1 MNFYVNQVKSKPDYR
16 GSLFKGDIFLETGLA
31 NAHELCALARQSITA
46 AFDGET
52 DHQALH
58 KMMPV
63 ETFVERVTAL
73 KRQFTNGPQAKA
85 LIREFIC
92 EIGADPKDYIF
103 DVPRVRVVPNYDYLH
118 AGVSYAYK
126 PHRDT
131 WYGSVES
138 QVNTWMPVY
147 SIEPEQTMMINP
159 GYFERPVRNSSAQ
172 WSLNDWINV
181 QRHKASQNT
190 TEETRVHPVPLEDID
205 TSSELRVAANSG
217 EMLIFSGA
225 HLHGTVAN
233 FTDKV
238 RFSVDF
244 RLIHL
249 QDLLHKRGAPNVD
262 NGCSDAEAG
271 FKDFFNASDF
281 SQFQGVNP

>member
-1 MNFYVNQVKSKPDYR
+1 MNFYVNQVKNKPDYR
-16 GSLFKGDIFLETGLA
+16 GSLFRGDIFLETGLG
-31 NAHELCALARQSITA
+31 NARELCALARQSITA

-52 DHQALH
+52 DHQSLH

-85 LIREFIC
+85 LIRDFIR

-103 DVPRVRVVPNYDYLH
+103 DVPRVRVVPNYEYLH

-159 GYFERPVRNSSAQ
+159 AYFERPVRNSSAD
-172 WSLNDWINV
+172 WSLNDWIHV
-181 QRHKASQNT
+181 QRHKASQNI

-205 TSSELRVAANSG
+205 TSAELRVAANSG

-262 NGCSDAEAG
+262 NGCSDAQAG